1 MILLLT
7 TNTFATGIWGKE
19 NNSIGIQY
27 NEWHTSP
34 LPAYSTLTIPEHFV
48 SEKCGENLCSYP
60 ERPGDSHDHHMN
72 DSLSADLKIKCYDIN
87 FEKKKKIRL
96 FQFLFEMLEDP
107 KMTHCISWVQPPS
120 GMFQFS
126 SQNKD
131 KFAEMWGV
139 RKGNR
144 KTMTYQKM
152 SRALRNYA
160 RTGEI
165 TKVKRKLTYQFNL
178 LILKS
183 LRRDSRII

>member
-1 MILLLT
+1 MYLI
-7 TNTFATGIWGKE
+7 
-19 NNSIGIQY
+19 
-27 NEWHTSP
+27 TS
-34 LPAYSTLTIPEHFV
+34 LNPAE
-48 SEKCGENLCSYP
+48 
-60 ERPGDSHDHHMN
+60 
-72 DSLSADLKIKCYDIN
+72 
-87 FEKKKKIRL
+87 KKIRL